1 MLTTETVFLI
11 TTSLMLRIGVR
22 YKHILFE
29 RMNCIHFFILCRAF
43 ATYETGEQIDSERE
57 HIERELLDEYKEK
70 LIVNSKNL
78 EDPLDIKNGW
88 VGEENGIKL
97 WPKLYLT
104 DIRDCRQTTF
114 VMLNGFCPLS
124 ENPPTTRVL
133 NGQYQNG

>member
-97 WPKLYLT
+97 WPKL
-104 DIRDCRQTTF
+104 
-114 VMLNGFCPLS
+114 
-124 ENPPTTRVL
+124 
-133 NGQYQNG
+133 